1 MTLLLTQV
9 LLIAFVA
16 YSTALSCSFCPGNKK
31 PKNPN
36 LVLFVDQG
44 GPVTCND
51 LVIEYPTSSTNCD
64 SILDPGYKF
73 VCGCPG
79 VKAGPCH
86 GICDAGEIITN
97 PTNYLDDDDGLFGN
111 YYTDCFIRDQ
121 LVKGRY
127 YENTCPDFSPNFQAY
142 CGCKLPPTAAPA
154 VKGNHNMGGTGNQG
168 MGNNM
173 SAGRKLR
180 EGRVE
185 ENFPPRAAR
194 GLAM

>member
-9 LLIAFVA
+9 LLITFIA
-16 YSTALSCSFCPGNKK
+16 YSTAQSCSFCPGNKK

-36 LVLFVDQG
+36 LVLFDAE

-51 LVIEYPTSSTNCD
+51 LVIEYSTFSTNCD
-64 SILDPGYKF
+64 LIEDPAFKF

-86 GICDAGEIITN
+86 GMCDAGEIVTN
-97 PTNYLDDDDGLFGN
+97 PTVAFNDMYYTSTCFIYDQRIKGGLFD
-111 YYTDCFIRDQ
+111 TF
-121 LVKGRY
+121 
-127 YENTCPDFSPNFQAY
+127 CPDIDLEAQSF
-142 CGCKLPPTAAPA
+142 CGCQLPPTAAPA